1 LLIVLGLG
9 VVVLAV
15 VAWKSLDVSDRARS
29 AKAQADTRAL
39 ANAVKVY
46 RSHMQRLPGS
56 LDDLTQPARNSRGQ
70 TLNPLLHLVPAAPA
84 GYTPYRYERRADG
97 TFTVSTVG
105 RRKQEITAP

>member
-1 LLIVLGLG
+1 M
-9 VVVLAV
+9 
-15 VAWKSLDVSDRARS
+15 DVSDRARS

-70 TLNPLLHLVPAAPA
+70 TLNPLLHLLPSAPA
-84 GYTPYRYERRADG
+84 GYTPYRYERRGDG

-105 RRKQEITAP
+105 RRKQEIKAP